1 MKKFF
6 IAAVIGAVS
15 ATAMAADVADS
26 YFSASVGQGRYKFAG
41 ESETQMG
48 FGAAFGQNL
57 SEYGGYELGYANL
70 GRAFGNSGHSIYFA
84 GVARYPIAD
93 ALTVYG
99 KVGPTVNHWSGDDS
113 ATRLRLLLGAG
124 LSYQFDKSWAATL
137 EYTHFGDTMDITP
150 TLWSAGVR
158 YYFR

>member
-1 MKKFF
+1 
-6 IAAVIGAVS
+6 
-15 ATAMAADVADS
+15 
-26 YFSASVGQGRYKFAG
+26 
-41 ESETQMG
+41 
-48 FGAAFGQNL
+48 
-57 SEYGGYELGYANL
+57 
-70 GRAFGNSGHSIYFA
+70 
-84 GVARYPIAD
+84 VARYPIAD

-99 KVGPTVNHWSGDDS
+99 KLGPTVNHWSGDDS